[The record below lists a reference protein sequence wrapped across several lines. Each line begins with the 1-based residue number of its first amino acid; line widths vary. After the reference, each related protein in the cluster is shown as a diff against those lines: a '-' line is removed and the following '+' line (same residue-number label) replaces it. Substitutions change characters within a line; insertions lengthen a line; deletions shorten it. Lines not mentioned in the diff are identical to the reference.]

1 MLNVVH
7 QLFVPPAHS
16 SLPSL
21 ELKQE
26 TTRQTNPFS
35 HLNFCSVLLATKKTC
50 SLKIVK
56 ELYGVYMIEN
66 LGSYE
71 ENILMFF
78 NLLQRQTFATCYIS
92 DKKRPFPPF

>member
-1 MLNVVH
+1 M
-7 QLFVPPAHS
+7 FCS
-16 SLPSL
+16 
-21 ELKQE
+21 EE

-35 HLNFCSVLLATKKTC
+35 HLNFCSVLLATKQTC

-78 NLLQRQTFATCYIS
+78 NLLQRQTFATCHIS